1 MNTLSIDIKGGLG
14 NVMFQIATA
23 YAASIENNM
32 LFTVDRRNYH
42 GAHHEL
48 NKYSSNILRNVV
60 YSDLNIDFDY
70 FGEKEFKY
78 NKLPKFT
85 TNTKLNGYFQ
95 SEKYFKKYRNEILE
109 YFEPT
114 KDIVDKVKLIY
125 GDVLHKK
132 TCSIHVRR
140 GDYLHLETFHPVLSI
155 NYYKES
161 FNKLGSDLV
170 YLIFSDDISWC
181 KENFDFIPNKIFV
194 DDLEDY
200 EEIYLMSLCNNNII
214 ANSSFGWWGAW
225 LNKNIHKKIIFP
237 KVWFGPSL
245 LYHDTSDIYIE
256 KSFKL

>member
-23 YAASIENNM
+23 YASSIENGM
-32 LFTVDRRNYH
+32 LLTVDTTNYH
-42 GAHHEL
+42 GAHYGL
-48 NKYSSNILRNVV
+48 DKYSSNILRNVV
-60 YSDLNIDFDY
+60 YNNSNIGYDY

-85 TNTKLNGYFQ
+85 SNTRLSGYFQ
-95 SEKYFKKYRNEILE
+95 SEKYFKNYRDKILKF
-109 YFEPT
+109 FEPT
-114 KDIVDKVKLIY
+114 DDIIDTIELKY
-125 GDVLHKK
+125 GNVLSKK

-140 GDYLHLETFHPVLSI
+140 GDYLHLEPFHPVLSI

-161 FNKLGSDLV
+161 VNKLGNDLL

-181 KENFDFIPNKIFV
+181 KENFDFIHNKIFV

-225 LNKNIHKKIIFP
+225 LNKNIHKKIISP
-237 KVWFGPSL
+237 KIWFGHSL